1 MKRIS
6 LLIIAVSL
14 FLSEGFSQINDNQVK
29 NMLFRGVVLDANSL
43 SPIPNTQISVNRIF
57 ISVSGSD
64 GTFEFHVS
72 KKDSVIFKSLGYK
85 PASLFISDTLKGHEF
100 VSGVYL
106 SSDTLVIADVI
117 IIPKYSNLKSE
128 ILNAKSKTPSTF
140 DNARYNVAVG
150 AYQGK
155 TTTGSLGDPANNYAY
170 LNKKQKTDAYER
182 GGIPSDK
189 MLGLNPFI
197 LIPAAYL
204 LIHGTPEKPAP
215 MKSSLTNQEID
226 HINETYLNYLR
237 RKNK

>member
-1 MKRIS
+1 MKRIA

-14 FLSEGFSQINDNQVK
+14 FLTKSLCQVGDNQGL
-29 NMLFRGVVLDANSL
+29 NILFRGVVLDAKSL
-43 SPIPNTQISVNRIF
+43 VPIPNTQISVNRIF

-64 GTFEFHVS
+64 GTFEFQV
-72 KKDSVIFKSLGYK
+72 KKRDSVIFKNLGYK
-85 PASLFISDTLKGHEF
+85 AASMYISDTLRGQEF

-106 SSDTLVIADVI
+106 NSDTLSIAEVI

-128 ILNAKSKTPSTF
+128 IMNGRSKTPATF

-155 TTTGSLGDPANNYAY
+155 TTQGSLGDPANNYAY

-189 MLGLNPFI
+189 ILGLSPFM

-204 LIHGTPEKPAP
+204 LIKGPPDKPAP
-215 MKSSLTNQEID
+215 MRSSLTNQEID
-226 HINETYLNYLR
+226 QINQTYLEYL
-237 RKNK
+237 KKKK

>member
-1 MKRIS
+1 MKRIA
-6 LLIIAVSL
+6 LLVIAVTL
-14 FLSEGFSQINDNQVK
+14 FLNNVLSQISDNQV
-29 NMLFRGVVLDANSL
+29 NNILFRGVVLDANSL
-43 SPIPNTQISVNRIF
+43 SPIPNTQISVNRLF
-57 ISVSGSD
+57 ISVSGTD
-64 GTFEFHVS
+64 GTFEFRVS
-72 KKDSVIFKSLGYK
+72 KRDSVMFKSLGYK
-85 PASLFISDTLKGHEF
+85 SASLFISDTLKGQEF

-106 SSDTLVIADVI
+106 NSDTLAIAEVI

-128 ILNAKSKTPSTF
+128 IMNAKSKTPSTF

-155 TTTGSLGDPANNYAY
+155 TTQGSLGDPANNYAY

-204 LIHGTPEKPAP
+204 LIHGAPEKPAS
-215 MKSSLTNQEID
+215 MKSSLSNQEIEQ
-226 HINETYLNYLR
+226 INETYLEYLR
-237 RKNK
+237 KKK

>member
-1 MKRIS
+1 MRRIA

-14 FLSEGFSQINDNQVK
+14 FLNEGFSQISDNQM
-29 NMLFRGVVLDANSL
+29 NNILFRGVVLDANSL
-43 SPIPNTQISVNRIF
+43 TPIPNTQISVNRIF

-72 KKDSVIFKSLGYK
+72 KRDSVIFKNLGYK
-85 PASLFISDTLKGHEF
+85 SASLFISDTLRGQEF

-106 SSDTLVIADVI
+106 SSDTLAIADVI

-128 ILNAKSKTPSTF
+128 IMNAKSKTPSTF
-140 DNARYNVAVG
+140 DNAKYNVAVG

-189 MLGLNPFI
+189 ILGLNPFM

-204 LIHGTPEKPAP
+204 LIKGPPEKPAS

-226 HINETYLNYLR
+226 QINETYLEYLKK
-237 RKNK
+237 KNR